1 MIATTLN
8 YIESDF
14 ASADETADEYRA
26 RTAAPRSGH
35 VLRRAYRRLT
45 RGR

>member
-14 ASADETADEYRA
+14 ASADETAFEYRV
-26 RTAAPRSGH
+26 RTAVPRTGGRL
-35 VLRRAYRRLT
+35 LRVCRRLVLA
-45 RGR
+45 R